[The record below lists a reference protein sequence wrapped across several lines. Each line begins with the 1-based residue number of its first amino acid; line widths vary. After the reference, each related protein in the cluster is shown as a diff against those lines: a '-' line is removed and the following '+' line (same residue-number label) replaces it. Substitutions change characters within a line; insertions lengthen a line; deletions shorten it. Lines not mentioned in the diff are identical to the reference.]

1 MTLLR
6 EQRSAGAALRLSWV
20 AFLFG
25 FLVLLRDS
33 LFKESYETPAVLLF
47 AAARLLAPPLTPR
60 AGQGGASSA
69 SSSSRLSP
77 SARFPAASWSSSAAL
92 VSLLSPPASSRASP
106 SRRNADVPSPSFAV
120 TARPLARSS
129 RESRLS
135 PLAFLPVS
143 ASQNAVQTTPPFS
156 GASEKTPLRVGS
168 RASPL
173 ALAQARQFVYRLAL
187 RFPDAFPQAHE
198 IIQAS
203 LAKLSNPL
211 PSSSSSDSSSSSSAS
226 PSSSS
231 SASSSSSSSPA
242 NSHLASSAFSSV
254 LASLLRV
261 DSRLE
266 YGELRIVPMQTTG
279 DKELHLPLAQVG
291 GKGLFTKELDLALLH
306 GQVDV
311 VVHSLKDVP
320 TELPEGTEIGAY
332 LPREDPRDALIFSR
346 KPRRGLSRACKAQ
359 VPGGVAE
366 TARRS
371 ATQQR
376 VSAAASGAPS
386 VGSSASASLLP
397 YLPDALFA
405 SGGLPEE
412 TEEAGRAARASHTE
426 DDAGGVEGEARKG
439 DEGRPRIGTC
449 SLRRQALLYAL
460 LPPSS
465 FQLMGL
471 RGNVQTRMSRIEKG
485 TLDATLLAAA
495 GLKRLNLLS
504 AMLAPSPSATPS
516 PCPAPSP
523 NETSRGT
530 EPGGCVEAVLLPAD
544 VFVPAV
550 CQGIIGVQC
559 RSADTGILSLLR
571 ELNSPSSR
579 GQALC
584 ERAFLRALDGSC
596 RTPIAGIAEWRAVPA
611 QGEAPRPQS
620 QNGSDEPGVEREGEE
635 GCAGSSVKGREGR
648 SEEGWG
654 GHPDCFTEKT
664 ELRFCGVLATPDG
677 KQLFREER
685 TVRGV
690 RTPEEAE
697 ALGRAVAEEIKKAA
711 GADRL
716 AQIKKHVTEGWKNLK
731 TL

>member
-6 EQRSAGAALRLSWV
+6 EQRSVGAALRLSWV

-69 SSSSRLSP
+69 SSSSRLTP

-106 SRRNADVPSPSFAV
+106 SRRDADVPSPSFAV

-211 PSSSSSDSSSSSSAS
+211 PSSSSSD
-226 PSSSS
+226 
-231 SASSSSSSSPA
+231 SSSSSSSPA

-426 DDAGGVEGEARKG
+426 DDAGGVEGEARKA

-516 PCPAPSP
+516 PCPASSP
-523 NETSRGT
+523 NEASRGT

>member
-6 EQRSAGAALRLSWV
+6 EQRSVGAALRLSWV

-69 SSSSRLSP
+69 SSSSRLTP

-106 SRRNADVPSPSFAV
+106 SRRDADVPSPSFAV

-211 PSSSSSDSSSSSSAS
+211 PSSSSSD
-226 PSSSS
+226 
-231 SASSSSSSSPA
+231 SSSSSSSPA

-405 SGGLPEE
+405 SGGLPQE

-516 PCPAPSP
+516 PCPASSP
-523 NETSRGT
+523 NEASRGT

-559 RSADTGILSLLR
+559 RSADTAILSLLR

>member
-6 EQRSAGAALRLSWV
+6 EQRPAGGGPLRLSWA
-20 AFLFG
+20 AFLFA
-25 FLVLLRDS
+25 FLVWLRVS
-33 LFKESYETPAVLLF
+33 LYKESYETPAGLLF

-60 AGQGGASSA
+60 ARQCGASSA

-77 SARFPAASWSSSAAL
+77 SASFSAAL
-92 VSLLSPPASSRASP
+92 RRSSATPLSLVSSRASFRP
-106 SRRNADVPSPSFAV
+106 SPSCRDADYFPSPSFSG

-129 RESRLS
+129 RAARLS
-135 PLAFLPVS
+135 ALAFLSVSS
-143 ASQNAVQTTPPFS
+143 ASQKTPHASPPFS
-156 GASEKTPLRVGS
+156 GASEETPLRVGS

-203 LAKLSNPL
+203 LATLASP
-211 PSSSSSDSSSSSSAS
+211 S

-231 SASSSSSSSPA
+231 PSSSSPA
-242 NSHLASSAFSSV
+242 SSHPASSSFSSV
-254 LASLLRV
+254 LASLLRF

-266 YGELRIVPMQTTG
+266 YGELRIVPLQTTG

-346 KPRRGLSRACKAQ
+346 KPRGWLSHSCKAQ

-371 ATQQR
+371 ATHQR
-376 VSAAASGAPS
+376 VSSAPSGTPS

-405 SGGLPEE
+405 SAGLAEE
-412 TEEAGRAARASHTE
+412 TKDAGRAPRASPKE
-426 DDAGGVEGEARKG
+426 DDAGGVEGEERKC
-439 DEGRPRIGTC
+439 DEGKPRIGTC
-449 SLRRQALLYAL
+449 SLRRQALLHAL

-465 FQLMGL
+465 FQLLGL

-504 AMLAPSPSATPS
+504 TMLAPSPSSTPS
-516 PCPAPSP
+516 PGSSSP
-523 NETSRGT
+523 NEASRGA
-530 EPGGCVEAVLLPAD
+530 EPAAGVEAVLLPAD

-571 ELNSPSSR
+571 EVNSPSSR

-611 QGEAPRPQS
+611 QGDAPRPKG
-620 QNGSDEPGVEREGEE
+620 QNAPDEQDIEQEGEE
-635 GCAGSSVKGREGR
+635 GRAGSSVEGEGR

-716 AQIKKHVTEGWKNLK
+716 AEIKEHVTEGWRNLK